1 MEKKSNVGLV
11 VGLII
16 SILCVLGLLGY
27 IVYDK
32 VQEKENRNAPII
44 DIEKET
50 SLKEADVEDLLKRI
64 DEMNTALY
72 KEYPISDVN
81 SLPTRAVLS
90 IGFNNIYGA
99 NYIPSSYIENHIK
112 YIIGDN
118 VNIKHEDYLCTLDN
132 VAFWKYEDG
141 NYIFNQE
148 HPGHGGGN
156 GYIITTFFKDA
167 SMDDDTITIN
177 TNILYE
183 PASDVWGGPTT
194 SYKASPDGEYVLN
207 DIQRDS
213 LKSEYEK
220 IKDTLPITTF
230 TFKRS
235 KMAGYNL
242 ETVKIK

>member
-1 MEKKSNVGLV
+1 MEKKSNAGLV

-27 IVYDK
+27 IVYEK
-32 VQEKENRNAPII
+32 VQEKENKNAPII
-44 DIEKET
+44 DIEKKKD
-50 SLKEADVEDLLKRI
+50 LKEADVEDLLKRI

-72 KEYPISDVN
+72 DEYPISDV
-81 SLPTRAVLS
+81 SKLSTRAVLS

-99 NYIPSSYIENHIK
+99 YYIPSSYIENHIK

-118 VNIKHEDYLCTLDN
+118 VNIKHEDYLCTFDN

-183 PASDVWGGPTT
+183 PASDTMGPIA
-194 SYKASPDGEYVLN
+194 SYKDSPKSDKMVIEG
-207 DIQRDS
+207 ISRDD

-220 IKDTLPITTF
+220 IKDTLPTTTF

-235 KMAGYNL
+235 KMGGYNL
-242 ETVKIK
+242 ETVTIK

>member
-1 MEKKSNVGLV
+1 MEKKSNAGLV

-32 VQEKENRNAPII
+32 IQEKETRNAPII
-44 DIEKET
+44 DVEEKT
-50 SLKEADVEDLLKRI
+50 DLKEADVEDLLKRI

-81 SLPTRAVLS
+81 KLSTRAVLS

-235 KMAGYNL
+235 KMGGYNL

>member
-1 MEKKSNVGLV
+1 MEKKSNAGLV

-27 IVYDK
+27 IIYDK
-32 VQEKENRNAPII
+32 IQEKETRNAPII
-44 DIEKET
+44 DIEEKKD
-50 SLKEADVEDLLKRI
+50 LKEADVEDLLKRI
-64 DEMNTALY
+64 DEMNMALY
-72 KEYPISDVN
+72 NEYPISDVN
-81 SLPTRAVLS
+81 KLSTRAVLS

-118 VNIKHEDYLCTLDN
+118 VNIKHEDYLCSLDN
-132 VAFWKYEDG
+132 IAFWRYENG
-141 NYIFNQE
+141 YYIFNQE

-194 SYKASPDGEYVLN
+194 SYKASPDGENVLN

-220 IKDTLPITTF
+220 IKDTLPVTTF

-235 KMAGYNL
+235 KMGGYNL

>member
-32 VQEKENRNAPII
+32 VQEKKTRNAPII
-44 DIEKET
+44 EIEKKIN
-50 SLKEADVEDLLKRI
+50 LKEADVENLLKRI
-64 DEMNTALY
+64 DEMNAALY
-72 KEYPISDVN
+72 DEYPISDVN

-118 VNIKHEDYLCTLDN
+118 VNIKHEDYLCSYDN
-132 VAFWKYEDG
+132 IAFWKYENDY
-141 NYIFNQE
+141 YIINQE

-156 GYIITTFFKDA
+156 GFIISTFFKDA

-177 TNILYE
+177 TNLLYE
-183 PASDVWGGPTT
+183 PASDVRGGPTT
-194 SYKASPDGEYVLN
+194 SYKASPGGEYVLN
-207 DIQRDS
+207 DIQIDN

-220 IKDTLPITTF
+220 IKDTLPITTY

-242 ETVKIK
+242 ESVKIK

>member
-213 LKSEYEK
+213 LKSEYKK
-220 IKDTLPITTF
+220 IKDTLPVTTF

>member
-1 MEKKSNVGLV
+1 MEKKSNAGLV

-16 SILCVLGLLGY
+16 STLCVLGLLGY

-32 VQEKENRNAPII
+32 IQEKETRNAPII
-44 DIEKET
+44 DVEEKT
-50 SLKEADVEDLLKRI
+50 DLKEADVEDLLKRI

-81 SLPTRAVLS
+81 KLSTRAVLS

-235 KMAGYNL
+235 KMGGYNL